1 MGCMR
6 KKKKKRWNSVFQ
18 LNNLIFFFFFFELLL
33 CLGWC
38 VLAIFS
44 KTFSCCF
51 LLRSVSWNSSEPTL
65 HTFFLSF
72 LSSEENLLQT
82 RHQAP
87 NLKFRTS
94 SCGNEASVGLLNMS
108 HSIIFSDPRNTGFW
122 TQSSKAD
129 VCVLSCPVESWLFVW
144 AWIVAH

>member
-1 MGCMR
+1 MSISISQFIPPLLPPD
-6 KKKKKRWNSVFQ
+6 NHNFVFY
-18 LNNLIFFFFFFELLL
+18 ICYSISIFFFELLL

-65 HTFFLSF
+65 HSFFLSF

-94 SCGNEASVGLLNMS
+94 ACGNEASVGLLHMS
-108 HSIIFSDPRNTGFW
+108 HSMRFSDPRNIKFW

-129 VCVLSCPVESWLFVW
+129 VCVLSCPVESWLFVS
-144 AWIVAH
+144 A